1 MTNQEQ
7 ALPQQEMAENP
18 APFTHAKQVGFNLE
32 DVILNTKNEVALL
45 YPEHSNKEV
54 FLSNALDNSKVSFT
68 IPTGGIYK
76 VLGVNTFKKAIGT
89 HYLSHSSDY
98 VDPPSINIMRPWFS
112 TIGYGEEVSAKGT
125 LKKSLLSPR
134 WKLLMAQII
143 QCLGDKTGDIINK
156 LKKKNRE
163 KVVPYIRFLSLI
175 MMQRMKDGYGDG
187 DVTIHPTQIF
197 SVNNWALKSNQ
208 PEGPPFTDHMMAICN
223 AEKPVAFKAHKPS
236 SNAER
241 IPQDTKPEAKPGH
254 KKHSTSKQPPVSSSK
269 VTKGGSFKAPTGS
282 KTGHLKRKK
291 ESNSAMDFNPSETSA
306 STLVVAEMHKEDQ
319 QATGGPTSLGVTSEA
334 RANPQLS
341 SDKTKFVNVG
351 LETVLTK
358 PKIGTTNVAKTSEEI
373 KFRAIKLEDLAK
385 LVPNVK
391 VDFKNLDSPED
402 DSINVVDDSKGNGEE
417 DKNEEIHS
425 TTNDETEDISDS
437 TPPSPRSIQLQELK
451 NQVFLLQSQKH
462 TLEIEKKKVEAEITR
477 LKAQPS
483 FPYVGRL
490 NELPIELRG
499 DLKEIPS
506 KLEEFT
512 KTITSLLLNVTKAL
526 NKFAQVLDSVSSK
539 ARDQSVSSVG
549 QADTMPAEGEKNT
562 NQATISQLFQRQ
574 AEKENLNNQQPKPTT
589 QPPIPPI
596 ITTTTQMTKK
606 LKKFDF
612 ITEDG
617 RHIHLTEE
625 EINHQK
631 KLEEDAK
638 PEAAKQKEKNCDKM
652 LNRRAISKITKC
664 DVLTKKGPITLK
676 VYREDGTSEIIP
688 NLKSSYLHLGARMNY
703 IHMTEAELGINLD
716 TPLSKQDP
724 LNKLNDLV
732 NKKRKHADDI
742 HDYFK
747 ANKRLKSSVQ
757 YKDHF
762 PGTVLNEPVIGPKLD
777 DHARTFS
784 SLLLA
789 EVDKRNLNPL
799 KQFES
804 LKLLWRHLFRSL
816 EDWEV
821 SSLCSG
827 TKTEEGLLKVYKA
840 RIGLLYVK
848 RNKAISLENV
858 TSKVGI
864 EVQQLFSKD
873 CT

>member
-1 MTNQEQ
+1 MCIMNTTTRIISNVSLISFPSL
-7 ALPQQEMAENP
+7 ALENHLP
-18 APFTHAKQVGFNLE
+18 DLQTATALE
-32 DVILNTKNEVALL
+32 
-45 YPEHSNKEV
+45 
-54 FLSNALDNSKVSFT
+54 NSKVSFS
-68 IPTGGIYK
+68 IPTGGIYGE
-76 VLGVNTFKKAIGT
+76 LGVNTFRNAIGA
-89 HYLSHSSDY
+89 HYLLHSNEY
-98 VDPPSINIMRPWFS
+98 VAPPSI
-112 TIGYGEEVSAKGT
+112 
-125 LKKSLLSPR
+125 
-134 WKLLMAQII
+134 
-143 QCLGDKTGDIINK
+143 
-156 LKKKNRE
+156 
-163 KVVPYIRFLSLI
+163 
-175 MMQRMKDGYGDG
+175 
-187 DVTIHPTQIF
+187 DVI
-197 SVNNWALKSNQ
+197 W
-208 PEGPPFTDHMMAICN
+208 
-223 AEKPVAFKAHKPS
+223 
-236 SNAER
+236 AER

-291 ESNSAMDFNPSETSA
+291 ESNSAMDFNPSQTSA

-334 RANPQLS
+334 KANPQLS
-341 SDKTKFVNVG
+341 SDKTKFVNVW

-358 PKIGTTNVAKTSEEI
+358 PKTGTTNVAKTSKEI
-373 KFRAIKLEDLAK
+373 KFGAIKLEDLAK

-391 VDFKNLDSPED
+391 VDFKDLDSPED

-437 TPPSPRSIQLQELK
+437 TPPSPR
-451 NQVFLLQSQKH
+451 
-462 TLEIEKKKVEAEITR
+462 

-483 FPYVGRL
+483 FPYVGQL
-490 NELPIELRG
+490 NELLVKSLTAEFSKILSAQDFSSSLPTELK
-499 DLKEIPS
+499 DLPFKFDE
-506 KLEEFT
+506 LTEEVKGHF
-512 KTITSLLLNVTKAL
+512 SLLLNVTKAL

-539 ARDQSVSSVG
+539 ARDQSVSSVDKG
-549 QADTMPAEGEKNT
+549 KKAMSSEE
-562 NQATISQLFQRQ
+562 
-574 AEKENLNNQQPKPTT
+574 AEKESTNSDSNDETHVTGSMVEPSR
-589 QPPIPPI
+589 
-596 ITTTTQMTKK
+596 TKK

-638 PEAAKQKEKNCDKM
+638 PEAAKQEGEVRKAKLFDLIGPEVVKKYYNDKLQYDRNCDKM

-688 NLKSSYLHLGARMNY
+688 NFKASDLHLGKWREVMKACPNRTRKGYETIYKQIGARMDY
-703 IHMTEAELGINLD
+703 IHTTEAELGINLD

-789 EVDKRNLNPL
+789 EVDKRNINSL
-799 KQFES
+799 KQMRF
-804 LKLLWRHLFRSL
+804 
-816 EDWEV
+816 
-821 SSLCSG
+821 
-827 TKTEEGLLKVYKA
+827 
-840 RIGLLYVK
+840 
-848 RNKAISLENV
+848 
-858 TSKVGI
+858 I
-864 EVQQLFSKD
+864 EQLRQ
-873 CT
+873 